1 MTILFIK
8 QLPFQKIKVKTVLW
22 PEDKTDQNVEFLDL
36 ANGMQTETPPADGGL
51 QGSLLSGIGSLS
63 DTHTLEHI
71 LLKQQEIRNR
81 LQSTTRTLQVFNIFS
96 AARFSENSAI
106 VQDYAKL
113 LSITQSDLE
122 QVFQRVRAL
131 KRTVADAHAD
141 KYQQV
146 ISEIGPMPE
155 LED

>member
-71 LLKQQEIRNR
+71 LLKQQEMYGLFLGLHSLFIDLVLLIR
-81 LQSTTRTLQVFNIFS
+81 
-96 AARFSENSAI
+96 
-106 VQDYAKL
+106 
-113 LSITQSDLE
+113 LSI
-122 QVFQRVRAL
+122 
-131 KRTVADAHAD
+131 
-141 KYQQV
+141 YIQQ
-146 ISEIGPMPE
+146 
-155 LED
+155 